1 MEKSKKALPIVLAS
15 ALAATPFVSVPQQA
29 HAIEKLS
36 VTADNDGAGKE
47 SDYTIEFKLEEDLDS
62 GETITIEFDSDY
74 DIDDDIDTDDID
86 ASFDV
91 KKVSVD
97 GEEITIKTDEELE
110 KGDKIKI
117 KITSGITNPDD
128 KGSYS
133 VSVEA
138 GDEDSESDDVDI
150 KKSSSSSS
158 SKSSNDYA
166 VSLSS
171 KAAGEKVSLKLG
183 KISLKGSDELE
194 TNSTIT
200 VTFPEKNMLPSS
212 IDEEDVKVN
221 GYTAKSVSVSG
232 STVDVKIPSGA
243 DADDY
248 ITLEFDKDAG
258 IENPDSSGK
267 HVFKVKY
274 DGTTYE
280 SEDIEI
286 TKNGSSSSSASDSF
300 TVNLSDPGAGARS
313 SYTFDAD
320 FGSKELKAD
329 GELVLEFP
337 SSDMV
342 PGILTAS
349 DFLLNGKPAKKAT
362 ASGNRI
368 ALVAPT
374 GFSANSRV
382 KVEVTYGAWIS
393 NPKTAGS
400 YTLKATV
407 SGRTLESKSFSVG
420 GSSVNPTP
428 TNPTNPTTQV
438 PVPNTATNNNT
449 ATIALTQNALG
460 KQTGVNVAIKGLG
473 VGLQKQRDFIEIVFP
488 VGYKV
493 PAYIAPANIS
503 VNGVGANFVAVRG
516 QNVLIYPSQDI
527 PAATNAN
534 IVINPAANIVNP
546 AVKNTYSISVFTSEE
561 RGLLFARAVG
571 VGMPSPAQPKPATP
585 TPQQPQQPS
594 TVIPVNS
601 ASFKVNTANFTLHGK
616 NYPLSVAPYIAD
628 GNTTMVP
635 AQFFKEAL
643 ALTTQWNNT
652 SVAVISGTKVVKFT
666 VGSKTAKVG
675 KTEIQLPTPVVL
687 KNGMPMIP
695 IRTVTDNL
703 GYKVGWDAKTS
714 SVFVHK

>member
-15 ALAATPFVSVPQQA
+15 ALAATPFVAVPQA
-29 HAIEKLS
+29 YAIEKLDVS
-36 VTADNDGAGKE
+36 ADNDGAGKE
-47 SDYTIEFKLEEDLDS
+47 SDYDIKFTLEEDLSS
-62 GETITIEFDSDY
+62 GDTITVEFDGDFDVDDKISKK
-74 DIDDDIDTDDID
+74 DIDGI
-86 ASFDV
+86 DV
-91 KKVSVD
+91 KKVEVD
-97 GEEITIKTDEELE
+97 DNEVIITVDEDFDEGEKISFTIK
-110 KGDKIKI
+110 
-117 KITSGITNPDD
+117 SGITNPDD
-128 KGSYS
+128 KGTYD
-133 VSVEA
+133 VSVETENESSDT
-138 GDEDSESDDVDI
+138 DEVEI
-150 KKSSSSSS
+150 KKSSSSSG
-158 SKSSNDYA
+158 SKSKNDYS
-166 VSLSS
+166 VTLSS

-200 VTFPEKNMLPSS
+200 VTFPEKGMLPSS
-212 IDEEDVKVN
+212 IDEDDVKVN
-221 GYTAKSVSVSG
+221 GTTAKSVSISG
-232 STVDVKIPSGA
+232 SSVDIKIPSGA
-243 DADDY
+243 DSDDY
-248 ITLEFDKDAG
+248 ITLEFDKSAG
-258 IENPDSSGK
+258 IENPSSGDK
-267 HVFKVKY
+267 YVFKVKY

-280 SEDIEI
+280 SDEFEI
-286 TKNGSSSSSASDSF
+286 TKNGSSNSSASDSF
-300 TVNLSDPGAGARS
+300 TVNLSDPGVGARA

-320 FGSKELKAD
+320 FGSKELKED
-329 GELVLEFP
+329 GELILEFP

-342 PGILTAS
+342 PGIVTAS
-349 DFLLNGKPAKKAT
+349 DFLLNGKSARKAT
-362 ASGNRI
+362 AIGNRI

-374 GFSANSRV
+374 GFKATSKV

-400 YTLKATV
+400 YKLKATV
-407 SGRTLESKSFSVG
+407 SGRTLESKSFSIG

-428 TNPTNPTTQV
+428 TNPTNPTNPTV
-438 PVPNTATNNNT
+438 PVPNTTTNNST

-516 QNVLIYPSQDI
+516 QNVLIYPSQDV

-571 VGMPSPAQPKPATP
+571 VGMASPAQQKPVTP

-594 TVIPVNS
+594 TAIPANS
-601 ASFKVNTANFTLHGK
+601 ASFKVNAANFSLHGK
-616 NYPLSVAPYIAD
+616 TYPLSVAPYID

-714 SVFVHK
+714 SVYVYK

>member
-15 ALAATPFVSVPQQA
+15 ALAATPFVAVPQA
-29 HAIEKLS
+29 YAIEKLDVS
-36 VTADNDGAGKE
+36 ADNDGAGKE
-47 SDYTIEFKLEEDLDS
+47 SEYDIKFTLEEDLDS
-62 GETITIEFDSDY
+62 GDTITVEFD
-74 DIDDDIDTDDID
+74 DD
-86 ASFDV
+86 FDV
-91 KKVSVD
+91 DKKISKKDISGIDVKRVEVD
-97 GEEITIKTDEELE
+97 GNEVIITVDEDFDE
-110 KGDKIKI
+110 GDKISFTI
-117 KITSGITNPDD
+117 KNGITNPDD
-128 KGSYS
+128 KGTYD
-133 VSVEA
+133 VSVET
-138 GDEDSESDDVDI
+138 ENESSDKDKVEI
-150 KKSSSSSS
+150 KKSGSSSNN
-158 SKSSNDYA
+158 SKSKNDYS
-166 VSLSS
+166 VTLSS
-171 KAAGEKVSLKLG
+171 KAAGDKVSLKLG

-200 VTFPEKNMLPSS
+200 VTFPEKGMLPSS
-212 IDEEDVKVN
+212 IDEDDVKVN
-221 GYTAKSVSVSG
+221 GTKAKSVSVSG
-232 STVDVKIPSGA
+232 SSVDIKIPSGA
-243 DADDY
+243 DSDDY
-248 ITLEFDKDAG
+248 ITLEFDKAAG
-258 IENPDSSGK
+258 IENPSSGDK
-267 HVFKVKY
+267 YVIKVKY

-280 SEDIEI
+280 SDTFEI
-286 TKNGSSSSSASDSF
+286 TKNGSSSNASDSF
-300 TVNLSDPGAGARS
+300 TVNLSDPGVGART

-320 FGSKELKAD
+320 FGSKELKED
-329 GELVLEFP
+329 GELILEFP

-349 DFLLNGKPAKKAT
+349 DFLINGKAARKAT
-362 ASGNRI
+362 AIGNRV

-374 GFSANSRV
+374 GFKATSKV

-407 SGRTLESKSFSVG
+407 SGRTLESKSFSIG
-420 GSSVNPTP
+420 GSSVTPTP
-428 TNPTNPTTQV
+428 TNPTNPTTPV
-438 PVPNTATNNNT
+438 PVPNTGINNST

-527 PAATNAN
+527 PAATVAN
-534 IVINPAANIVNP
+534 IAINPAANIVNP

-585 TPQQPQQPS
+585 TPQQPS
-594 TVIPVNS
+594 TAIPANS
-601 ASFKVNTANFTLHGK
+601 ASFKVNTASFTLHGK
-616 NYPLSVAPYIAD
+616 TYPLAVAPYIE

-675 KTEIQLPTPVVL
+675 KTDIQLPTPVVL

-703 GYKVGWDAKTS
+703 GYKVGWAAP
-714 SVFVHK
+714 SVYVYK

>member
-15 ALAATPFVSVPQQA
+15 ALAATPFVAVPQA
-29 HAIEKLS
+29 YAIEKLDVS
-36 VTADNDGAGKE
+36 ADNDGAGKE
-47 SDYTIEFKLEEDLDS
+47 SDYDIKFTLEEDLSS
-62 GETITIEFDSDY
+62 GDTITVEFDDDFDVDKKISKK
-74 DIDDDIDTDDID
+74 DISGI
-86 ASFDV
+86 DV
-91 KKVSVD
+91 KKVEVD
-97 GEEITIKTDEELE
+97 DNEVIITVDEDFDE
-110 KGDKIKI
+110 GDKISFTI
-117 KITSGITNPDD
+117 KSGITNPDD
-128 KGSYS
+128 KGTYD
-133 VSVEA
+133 VKVETENESSDT
-138 GDEDSESDDVDI
+138 DEVEI

-158 SKSSNDYA
+158 SKSKNDYS
-166 VSLSS
+166 VTLSS
-171 KAAGEKVSLKLG
+171 KAAGDKVSLKLG

-200 VTFPEKNMLPSS
+200 VTFPEKGMLPSS
-212 IDEEDVKVN
+212 IDEDDVKVN
-221 GYTAKSVSVSG
+221 GTKAKSVSISG
-232 STVDVKIPSGA
+232 SSVDIKIPSGA
-243 DADDY
+243 DSDDY
-248 ITLEFDKDAG
+248 ISLEFDKAAG
-258 IENPDSSGK
+258 IENPSSGDK
-267 HVFKVKY
+267 YVIKVKY

-280 SEDIEI
+280 SDTFEI
-286 TKNGSSSSSASDSF
+286 TKNGSSSNASDSF
-300 TVNLSDPGAGARS
+300 TVNLSDPGVGARTS
-313 SYTFDAD
+313 FTFDAD
-320 FGSKELKAD
+320 FGSKELKED
-329 GELVLEFP
+329 GELLLEFP

-349 DFLLNGKPAKKAT
+349 DFLLNGKSARKAT
-362 ASGNRI
+362 AVGNRV

-374 GFSANSRV
+374 GFKATSKV

-393 NPKTAGS
+393 NPRTAGS

-407 SGRTLESKSFSVG
+407 SGRTLESKSFSIG
-420 GSSVNPTP
+420 GSSVTPTPTNPTP
-428 TNPTNPTTQV
+428 TNPTTPV
-438 PVPNTATNNNT
+438 PVPNTGINNST

-561 RGLLFARAVG
+561 RGLLFSRIVG
-571 VGMPSPAQPKPATP
+571 VGMPSPAQPKPGTP

-594 TVIPVNS
+594 TTIPTNS

-616 NYPLSVAPYIAD
+616 TYPLSAAPYID

-643 ALTTQWNNT
+643 ALTTQWNNS

-675 KTEIQLPTPVVL
+675 RTDIQLPTPVVL

-714 SVFVHK
+714 SVYVYK

>member
-15 ALAATPFVSVPQQA
+15 ALAATPFVAVPQA
-29 HAIEKLS
+29 YAVEKLDVS
-36 VTADNDGAGKE
+36 ADNDGAGKE
-47 SDYTIEFKLEEDLDS
+47 SEYDIKFTLEEDLAS
-62 GETITIEFDSDY
+62 GDTITVDF
-74 DIDDDIDTDDID
+74 DDD
-86 ASFDV
+86 FDV
-91 KKVSVD
+91 DKDISKKDISGIDVKRVEVD
-97 GEEITIKTDEELE
+97 GNEVTITVDEDFDE
-110 KGDKIKI
+110 GDKISFTI
-117 KITSGITNPDD
+117 KKGITNPDD
-128 KGSYS
+128 KGTYD
-133 VSVEA
+133 VSVETENESSDT
-138 GDEDSESDDVDI
+138 DEVEI

-158 SKSSNDYA
+158 SKSKNDYS
-166 VSLSS
+166 VTLSS

-194 TNSTIT
+194 TSSTIT
-200 VTFPEKNMLPSS
+200 VTFPEKGMLPSS
-212 IDEEDVKVN
+212 IDEDDVKVN
-221 GYTAKSVSVSG
+221 GYTAKSVSISG
-232 STVDVKIPSGA
+232 SSVDIKIPSGA
-243 DADDY
+243 DSDDY
-248 ITLEFDKDAG
+248 ITLEFDKSAG
-258 IENPDSSGK
+258 IENPSSGDK
-267 HVFKVKY
+267 YVFKVKY

-280 SEDIEI
+280 SDEFEI

-300 TVNLSDPGAGARS
+300 TVNLSDPGAGART

-320 FGSKELKAD
+320 FGSKELKED
-329 GELVLEFP
+329 GELILEFP

-349 DFLLNGKPAKKAT
+349 DFLLNGKAAKKAS
-362 ASGNRI
+362 ALGNKV

-374 GFSANSRV
+374 GFKATSKV
-382 KVEVTYGAWIS
+382 KVEVTFGAWIS
-393 NPKTAGS
+393 NPKTAGN

-407 SGRTLESKSFSVG
+407 SGRTLESKAFSIG

-428 TNPTNPTTQV
+428 TNPTNPTNPV
-438 PVPNTATNNNT
+438 PVPNTNTNNST

-534 IVINPAANIVNP
+534 VVINPAANIVNP

-585 TPQQPQQPS
+585 TPQQPS
-594 TVIPVNS
+594 TAIPANA
-601 ASFKVNTANFTLHGK
+601 ASFKVNTASFTLQGK
-616 NYPLSVAPYIAD
+616 TYPLSVAPYIEA
-628 GNTTMVP
+628 NTTMVP
-635 AQFFKEAL
+635 AQFFKEAM

-666 VGSKTAKVG
+666 VGSKKAKVG
-675 KTEIQLPTPVVL
+675 NTEIQLPTPVVL

-703 GYKVGWDAKTS
+703 GYKVGWAAP
-714 SVFVHK
+714 SVYVYK

>member
-15 ALAATPFVSVPQQA
+15 ALAATPFVAVPQA
-29 HAIEKLS
+29 YAVEKLDVS
-36 VTADNDGAGKE
+36 ADNDGAGKE
-47 SDYTIEFKLEEDLDS
+47 SDYDIKFTLEEDLSS
-62 GETITIEFDSDY
+62 GDTITVDFDSEFDVEDDISKK
-74 DIDDDIDTDDID
+74 DIDGI
-86 ASFDV
+86 DV
-91 KKVSVD
+91 KKVEVD
-97 GEEITIKTDEELE
+97 GNEVIITVDEDFEE
-110 KGDKIKI
+110 GDKISFT
-117 KITSGITNPDD
+117 ITSGITNPDD
-128 KGSYS
+128 KGTYD
-133 VSVEA
+133 VSVETENESSDT
-138 GDEDSESDDVDI
+138 DEVEI

-158 SKSSNDYA
+158 SNSKNDYS
-166 VSLSS
+166 VTLSS

-194 TNSTIT
+194 TSSTIT
-200 VTFPEKNMLPSS
+200 VTFPEKGMLPSS
-212 IDEEDVKVN
+212 IDEDDVKVN
-221 GYTAKSVSVSG
+221 GSTAKSVSISG
-232 STVDVKIPSGA
+232 SSVDIKIPSGA
-243 DADDY
+243 DSDDY
-248 ITLEFDKDAG
+248 ITLEFDKSAG
-258 IENPDSSGK
+258 IENPSSGDK
-267 HVFKVKY
+267 YVFKVKY

-280 SEDIEI
+280 SDEFEI

-300 TVNLSDPGAGARS
+300 TVNLSDPGAGART

-320 FGSKELKAD
+320 FGSKELKED
-329 GELVLEFP
+329 GELILEFP

-349 DFLLNGKPAKKAT
+349 DFLLNGKSAKKAT
-362 ASGNRI
+362 AVGNRV

-374 GFSANSRV
+374 GFKATSKV

-407 SGRTLESKSFSVG
+407 SGRTLESKAFSVG

-428 TNPTNPTTQV
+428 TNPTNPTNPV
-438 PVPNTATNNNT
+438 PVPNTGTNNST

-527 PAATNAN
+527 PAATSAN

-546 AVKNTYSISVFTSEE
+546 AVKNTYSISIFTSEE

-571 VGMPSPAQPKPATP
+571 VGMPSPAQSKPVTP

-594 TVIPVNS
+594 ATIPANS

-616 NYPLSVAPYIAD
+616 TYPLSVAPYIAD

-714 SVFVHK
+714 SVYVHK

>member
-15 ALAATPFVSVPQQA
+15 ALAATPFVAVPQA
-29 HAIEKLS
+29 YAVEKLDVS
-36 VTADNDGAGKE
+36 ADNDGAGKE
-47 SDYTIEFKLEEDLDS
+47 SEYGIKFTLEEDLES
-62 GETITIEFDSDY
+62 GDTITVEFDSDFDVNKKISKK
-74 DIDDDIDTDDID
+74 DISGI
-86 ASFDV
+86 DV
-91 KKVSVD
+91 KKVEVD
-97 GEEITIKTDEELE
+97 DNEVIITVDEDFDSGKKVSFTIK
-110 KGDKIKI
+110 K
-117 KITSGITNPDD
+117 GITNPDD
-128 KGSYS
+128 KGTYE
-133 VSVEA
+133 VSVKTENESS
-138 GDEDSESDDVDI
+138 DEDKVDI

-158 SKSSNDYA
+158 SKNSKSKNDYS
-166 VSLSS
+166 VTLSS

-183 KISLKGSDELE
+183 KISLKSSDELE

-200 VTFPEKNMLPSS
+200 VTFPEKGMLPSS
-212 IDEEDVKVN
+212 IDEDDVTVN
-221 GYTAKSVSVSG
+221 GKKAKSVSVSG
-232 STVDVKIPSGA
+232 SSVDIKIPSGA
-243 DADDY
+243 DGDDY
-248 ITLEFDKDAG
+248 MTLEFDKDAG
-258 IENPDSSGK
+258 IENPSSGDK
-267 HVFKVKY
+267 YVIKVKY
-274 DGTTYE
+274 DGSTYE
-280 SEDIEI
+280 SDEFEI

-320 FGSKELKAD
+320 FGNKELKED
-329 GELVLEFP
+329 GELILEFP

-349 DFLLNGKPAKKAT
+349 DFLLNGKPAKKA
-362 ASGNRI
+362 AAIGNRI

-374 GFSANSRV
+374 GFKATSNV
-382 KVEVTYGAWIS
+382 KVEVTYGAWVS
-393 NPKTAGS
+393 NPKSTGS

-407 SGRTLESKSFSVG
+407 SGRTLESKSFSIG

-428 TNPTNPTTQV
+428 TNPTTPV
-438 PVPNTATNNNT
+438 PVPNTGTNNST

-473 VGLQKQRDFIEIVFP
+473 VGLQKQRDFVEIVFP

-527 PAATNAN
+527 PAATVAN
-534 IVINPAANIVNP
+534 IAINPAANIVNP

-585 TPQQPQQPS
+585 TPQQPS
-594 TVIPVNS
+594 TAIPANS

-616 NYPLSVAPYIAD
+616 TYPLSVAPYIE

-643 ALTTQWNNT
+643 ALTTQWNNS

-675 KTEIQLPTPVVL
+675 STEIQLPTPVVL

-703 GYKVGWDAKTS
+703 GYKVGWAAP
-714 SVFVHK
+714 SVYVYK

>member
-1 MEKSKKALPIVLAS
+1 MKKSKKALPIVLAS
-15 ALAATPFVSVPQQA
+15 ALAATPFVAVPQA
-29 HAIEKLS
+29 YAVEKLDVS
-36 VTADNDGAGKE
+36 ADNDGAGKE
-47 SDYTIEFKLEEDLDS
+47 SDYDIKFTLEEDLSS
-62 GETITIEFDSDY
+62 GDTITVEFDDDFDVDDKISKK
-74 DIDDDIDTDDID
+74 DISGI
-86 ASFDV
+86 DV
-91 KKVSVD
+91 KKVEVD
-97 GEEITIKTDEELE
+97 DNEVIITVDEDFES
-110 KGDKIKI
+110 GDKISFTI
-117 KITSGITNPDD
+117 KKGITNPDD
-128 KGSYS
+128 KGTYD
-133 VSVEA
+133 VSVETENESSDT
-138 GDEDSESDDVDI
+138 DEVEI

-158 SKSSNDYA
+158 SSSKSKNDYS
-166 VSLSS
+166 VTLSS

-200 VTFPEKNMLPSS
+200 VTFPEKGMLPSS
-212 IDEEDVKVN
+212 IDEDDVKVN
-221 GYTAKSVSVSG
+221 GTKAKSVSISG
-232 STVDVKIPSGA
+232 SSVDIKIPSGA
-243 DADDY
+243 DSDDY
-248 ITLEFDKDAG
+248 ITLEFDKSAG
-258 IENPDSSGK
+258 IENPSSGDK
-267 HVFKVKY
+267 YVIKVKY

-280 SEDIEI
+280 SDQFEI
-286 TKNGSSSSSASDSF
+286 TKNGSSNSSASDSF
-300 TVNLSDPGAGARS
+300 TVNLSDPAAGART

-320 FGSKELKAD
+320 FGSKELKED
-329 GELVLEFP
+329 GELILEFP

-342 PGILTAS
+342 PGIVTAS
-349 DFLLNGKPAKKAT
+349 DFLLNGKSARKAT
-362 ASGNRI
+362 AMGNRI

-374 GFSANSRV
+374 GFKATSKV
-382 KVEVTYGAWIS
+382 KVEVTYGAWVS
-393 NPKTAGS
+393 NPKSAGS

-407 SGRTLESKSFSVG
+407 SGRTLESKSFSIG

-428 TNPTNPTTQV
+428 TNPTTPV
-438 PVPNTATNNNT
+438 PVPNTSTNNST

-473 VGLQKQRDFIEIVFP
+473 VGLQKQRDFIEVVFP

-571 VGMPSPAQPKPATP
+571 VGMPSPAQPKPVTP

-594 TVIPVNS
+594 TVIPTNS

-616 NYPLSVAPYIAD
+616 TYPLSVAPYLAD

-675 KTEIQLPTPVVL
+675 NTDIQLPAPVVL

-714 SVFVHK
+714 SVYVHK

>member
-15 ALAATPFVSVPQQA
+15 ALAATPFVAVPQQA

-47 SDYTIEFKLEEDLDS
+47 SDYTIEFKLEEDLES
-62 GETITIEFDSDY
+62 GESITIDFDSDF

-91 KKVSVD
+91 KKVSVSK
-97 GEEITIKTDEELE
+97 GEITIKTDEDLDE
-110 KGDKIKI
+110 GDKIKI

-138 GDEDSESDDVDI
+138 GDEDSESEDVDI

-158 SKSSNDYA
+158 SKSSKDYA

-194 TNSTIT
+194 SNSTIT
-200 VTFPEKNMLPSS
+200 VTFPDKNMLPSS

-248 ITLEFDKDAG
+248 ITVEFDKDAG
-258 IENPDSSGK
+258 IENPNSGGK

-280 SEDIEI
+280 SEDVEI
-286 TKNGSSSSSASDSF
+286 TKNGSSTPSSASDSF
-300 TVNLSDPGAGARS
+300 TVNLSDPGAGART

-362 ASGNRI
+362 AVGNRI

-374 GFSANSRV
+374 NFGTNSKV

-393 NPKTAGS
+393 NPKAAGS

-407 SGRTLESKSFSVG
+407 SGRTLESKSFSIG

-428 TNPTNPTTQV
+428 TNPTTPI
-438 PVPNTATNNNT
+438 PVPNTTTNNST

-503 VNGVGANFVAVRG
+503 VNGAGANFVAVRG

-527 PAATNAN
+527 PAATNAT
-534 IVINPAANIVNP
+534 IVISPAANIVNP

-571 VGMPSPAQPKPATP
+571 VGMPSPAQPKPGTP
-585 TPQQPQQPS
+585 TPQQPS
-594 TVIPVNS
+594 TAIPANA
-601 ASFKVNTANFTLHGK
+601 ASFKVNTANFSLNGK
-616 NYPLSVAPYIAD
+616 TYPLSVAPYLAD

-635 AQFFKEAL
+635 AQFFKEGL

-675 KTEIQLPTPVVL
+675 KTDIQLPTPVVL

-714 SVFVHK
+714 SIYVQK

>member
-15 ALAATPFVSVPQQA
+15 ALAATPFVAVPQQA

-47 SDYTIEFKLEEDLDS
+47 SDYTIEFKLEEDLES
-62 GETITIEFDSDY
+62 GESITIDFDSDF

-91 KKVSVD
+91 KKVSVSK
-97 GEEITIKTDEELE
+97 GEITIKTDEDLDE
-110 KGDKIKI
+110 GDKIKI

-138 GDEDSESDDVDI
+138 GDEDSESEDVDI
-150 KKSSSSSS
+150 KKSSSDSS
-158 SKSSNDYA
+158 SKSSKDYA

-194 TNSTIT
+194 SNSTIT
-200 VTFPEKNMLPSS
+200 VTFPDKNMLPSS

-248 ITLEFDKDAG
+248 ITVEFDKDAG
-258 IENPDSSGK
+258 IENPNSGGK

-280 SEDIEI
+280 SEDVEI
-286 TKNGSSSSSASDSF
+286 TKNGSSTPSSASDSF
-300 TVNLSDPGAGARS
+300 TVNLSDPGAGART

-362 ASGNRI
+362 AVGNRI

-374 GFSANSRV
+374 NFGTNSKV

-393 NPKTAGS
+393 NPKAAGS

-407 SGRTLESKSFSVG
+407 SGRTLESKSFSIG

-428 TNPTNPTTQV
+428 TNPTTPI
-438 PVPNTATNNNT
+438 PVPNTTTNNST

-503 VNGVGANFVAVRG
+503 VNGAGANFVAVRG

-527 PAATNAN
+527 PAATNAT

-571 VGMPSPAQPKPATP
+571 VGMPSPAQPKPGTP
-585 TPQQPQQPS
+585 TPQQPS
-594 TVIPVNS
+594 TAIPANA
-601 ASFKVNTANFTLHGK
+601 ASFKVNTANFSLNGK
-616 NYPLSVAPYIAD
+616 TYPLSVAPYLAD

-635 AQFFKEAL
+635 AQFFKEGL

-675 KTEIQLPTPVVL
+675 KTDIQLPTPVVL

-703 GYKVGWDAKTS
+703 GYKVGWAAP
-714 SVFVHK
+714 SVYVYK